1 MKKVEK
7 DRGRERKK
15 EGKDG
20 IRNIEGKK
28 RMLRGS

>member
-20 IRNIEGKK
+20 GIRNIEGKK
-28 RMLRGS
+28 RMLR